1 MLEVFEPGEVYPG
14 SSVETEKQWEEY
26 VTHNINIG
34 VSFFFFFLIAQE
46 LQEELNGVR
55 YVSIIPLARLRCC
68 LETRVAWSMR
78 I

>member
-34 VSFFFFFLIAQE
+34 VSFFFFFFNRA
-46 LQEELNGVR
+46 
-55 YVSIIPLARLRCC
+55 
-68 LETRVAWSMR
+68 RVAGGAQWR
-78 I
+78 VLR